1 MPGAVHIL
9 LLFAVK
15 EIFLKFILFVSEC
28 STLLSTSGYTP
39 DDLSTAVDNVVDIC
53 RHDRLRNSVLGAG
66 LKLAYAKKA

>member
-1 MPGAVHIL
+1 MHADDVYIR
-9 LLFAVK
+9 V
-15 EIFLKFILFVSEC
+15 IR
-28 STLLSTSGYTP
+28 STSGYTP